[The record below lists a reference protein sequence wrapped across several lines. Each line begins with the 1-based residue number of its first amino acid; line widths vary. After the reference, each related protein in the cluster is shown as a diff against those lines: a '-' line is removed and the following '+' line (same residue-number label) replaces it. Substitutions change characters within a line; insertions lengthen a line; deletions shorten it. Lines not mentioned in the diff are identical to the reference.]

1 MSPITTPAGLA
12 SKIAQRNLV
21 ARAAPALAFDLR
33 VFDDQAA
40 LHAYLDGAP
49 DTQVVRP
56 ELSDERGSALLH
68 RASLPLTVAHTAVL
82 FERSPRVVVH
92 RFVEGDP
99 YFVNGVVVEGR
110 LFATDSWRCFQIEA
124 GIRDILTSVINEPC
138 GGPLVSSLHPQLEA
152 VALASGLGDGPVHF
166 ELVVLPGG
174 GAKVVKF
181 APRLASEPL
190 PTLCRLLGIL
200 GQTDAAPLR
209 TAAEIERAPGY
220 HREVGY
226 VADYSFV
233 VRERGTLVR
242 INALNELRSLASY
255 AGDVDMPEPG
265 DLVEATRSG
274 ETYGA
279 TVLLKHASEAALL
292 ADIERCQA
300 LNRADVF
307 DVEPEPVLE
316 PLAPVIELPR
326 RIEPRLDERL
336 DELVF
341 VIGCGLH
348 HDRAYLLEGAARRA
362 RVWLFDTE
370 LPTWQSRYIEG
381 FTQVDPSDARALTA
395 AAHLVAQRV
404 KPSGVLCY
412 QEQYVQSAARVVER
426 LALPGFS
433 AEAIRNCRDKRR
445 TRDALAAAGVGQ
457 PASVAVSSLEE
468 ARAVAA
474 GIGYPVVLKPRGLAG
489 SMGVILVASE
499 DELASG
505 FDTAHTPWY
514 PGVPTYEDG
523 VLVETYLDGP
533 EISIDGAVVDG
544 RYVPLFVARK
554 QLSEHPYF
562 QETGHVVDGADS
574 LQRDGELMEMLRAA
588 HVALGLRR
596 GMTHSEVRLTS
607 RGPRIVEINARL
619 GGDLIP
625 YVGMLAT
632 GIDPARVAVDVAV
645 GREPEV
651 EMTRRSA
658 AEIRFFYPTED
669 SIVRDVELPHDLPG
683 LHLAEATAR
692 EGSVLRLPPRGYL
705 ARYAQLVCVA
715 NSAAAARA
723 AADAASAAVRFH
735 YDRAPR
741 FESDRPDLSWL
752 DAAIPAAA

>member
-1 MSPITTPAGLA
+1 MTPITTPAGLA
-12 SKIAQRNLV
+12 SKVAQRDLV
-21 ARAAPALAFDLR
+21 ASAAPALAFDLR
-33 VFDDQAA
+33 AFDDAA
-40 LHAYLDGAP
+40 TLHAYLDAAAG
-49 DTQVVRP
+49 TQVVRP

-68 RASLPLTVAHTAVL
+68 RRSLPLTVADTAAL

-99 YFVNGVVVEGR
+99 YFINGVVVEGR
-110 LFATDSWRCFQIEA
+110 LFATDSWRCFSIDA

-138 GGPLVSSLHPQLEA
+138 GGPLVSALHPQLEA
-152 VALASGLGDGPVHF
+152 VALATGLGDGPVHF
-166 ELVVLPGG
+166 ELVVRPDG

-200 GQTDAAPLR
+200 GQSDAAPLR
-209 TAAEIERAPGY
+209 TVAEIERAPGF

-279 TVLLKHASEAALL
+279 TVLLKNASEAALL
-292 ADIERCQA
+292 ADIERCQE

-307 DVEPEPVLE
+307 DVEPETDAEALAEVAALPV
-316 PLAPVIELPR
+316 AR
-326 RIEPRLDERL
+326 ADERL

-341 VIGCGLH
+341 VIGSGLA
-348 HDRAYLLEGAARRA
+348 HDREYLLEGVARRA
-362 RVWLFDTE
+362 RVWLFDAE
-370 LPTWQSRYIEG
+370 PPTWQSRYVEG

-395 AAHLVAQRV
+395 AAYLVSQRV

-412 QEQYVQSAARVVER
+412 QEQYVQPTARVVER

-433 AEAIRNCRDKRR
+433 SEAIRNCRDKRR
-445 TRDALAAAGVGQ
+445 TRDALTAAGVAQ
-457 PASVAVSSLEE
+457 PSSVAVSTLDE
-468 ARAVAA
+468 AREVAA
-474 GIGYPVVLKPRGLAG
+474 RIGYPVVLKPRGLAG
-489 SMGVILVASE
+489 SMGVVLVASE
-499 DELASG
+499 DELDEG
-505 FDTAHTPWY
+505 YETAYTPWY

-544 RYVPLFVARK
+544 RYVPMFVARK

-562 QETGHVVDGADS
+562 QETGHVVDAADE
-574 LQRDGELMEMLRAA
+574 LQRSPELIEMLRRA

-607 RGPRIVEINARL
+607 DGPRIVEINARL

-632 GIDPARVAVDVAV
+632 GIDPARVAVDVV
-645 GREPEV
+645 LGREPQV
-651 EMTRRSA
+651 QMTRTTA

-669 SIVRDVELPHDLPG
+669 SIVRGVELPRGLPG

-705 ARYAQLVCVA
+705 ARYAQLICVA
-715 NSAAAARA
+715 SHAAAARA
-723 AADAASAAVRFH
+723 AADAASAAVELR
-735 YDRAPR
+735 YDPAPR
-741 FESDRPDLSWL
+741 FEGDRPDLSWI
-752 DAAIPAAA
+752 DAAIPAAAA